1 MITCACPASQEIPFL
16 GSYDKC
22 PENFGQIQKVAF
34 QRLKCD
40 DGTRNSFP
48 TIGTGDIKN
57 LASWA
62 RLLYANDSTRIAV
75 SCYIQA
81 PTDEGG
87 DAITFGGGNDTLGG
101 VELVVGRNPVNFS
114 GVIRS
119 MSQQEIALLK
129 KFQCEVQAG
138 NIGVYLFDE
147 NGNIEC
153 VKHEYDQKAYPIPIR
168 SLFVGDK
175 IHGGLDTP
183 DSNTISWSY
192 LPNYSDT
199 VGIIKPNFNPLTD
212 LIL

>member
-1 MITCACPASQEIPFL
+1 MITCACPAEERIPFL
-16 GSYDKC
+16 GTYTKC

-34 QRLKCD
+34 QRLKND
-40 DGTRNSFP
+40 EGARNSFP
-48 TIGTGDIKN
+48 TTGSGDIKT
-57 LASWA
+57 LASWTA
-62 RLLYANDSTRIAV
+62 LLTKTNSEKIAV

-101 VELVVGRNPVNFS
+101 VELVVGRNPVTFS

-119 MSQQEIALLK
+119 MNQQEIELMKQL
-129 KFQCEVQAG
+129 QCEVQSG

-153 VKHEYDQKAYPIPIR
+153 NKYEDQLKCYPIPIR

-183 DSNTISWSY
+183 DLNVISWSY
-192 LPNYSDT
+192 MPNYSDNI
-199 VGIIKPNFNPLTD
+199 GIIKPNFNPLTD
-212 LIL
+212 LPV